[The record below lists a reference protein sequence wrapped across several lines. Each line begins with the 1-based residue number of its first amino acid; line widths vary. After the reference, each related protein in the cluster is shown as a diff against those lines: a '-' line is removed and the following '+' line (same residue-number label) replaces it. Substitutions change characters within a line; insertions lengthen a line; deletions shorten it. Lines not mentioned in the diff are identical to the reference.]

1 MKAEPS
7 INQLKII
14 NLQEYDSSFG
24 ETKNQI
30 PISHILRIFCHLLL
44 PFSIYE
50 HFACRCNIT
59 IDFIVKLNGN
69 GFAETNR
76 SYALGQLLSVAIFDR
91 GRLHNLL
98 ENRILAL
105 DHFIYAEG
113 A

>member
-30 PISHILRIFCHLLL
+30 SISHILRIFGHLLL
-44 PFSIYE
+44 LFSLYE
-50 HFACRCNIT
+50 HFACRCNIA

-69 GFAETNR
+69 SFAETNR
-76 SYALGQLLSVAIFDR
+76 SYTLSQLLSVAIFDR
-91 GRLHNLL
+91 G
-98 ENRILAL
+98 
-105 DHFIYAEG
+105 
-113 A
+113 